1 MFFYLYSLRR
11 RERPNSQYL
20 SQQQQ
25 SGISNSNRERDSRS
39 SRGGGGGG
47 ASESPIASSNSQ
59 PQPND
64 SGSGSSNAQQMGRLI
79 RLSEVGGA
87 LNLSDANAASTPNS
101 TPNSGNS
108 SSTSSGGNNEN
119 RRQSN
124 RGGSSR
130 NNANSN
136 GTLNSSSS
144 QGISSSSN
152 LLSRGGGRGDM
163 SNKENDS
170 PLPKYKRDLVQK
182 MKVLRGELNAMQP
195 QAGHCRLE
203 VSREEIFEV
212 RGEIYIYSQRLKFV
226 ISKWGK
232 NICLKGSYFVIYIHT
247 FCGF

>member
-1 MFFYLYSLRR
+1 MFYYLYSLRR

-39 SRGGGGGG
+39 SRGGGG

-119 RRQSN
+119 RRQSY

-136 GTLNSSSS
+136 GTPNSSSS
-144 QGISSSSN
+144 QGISSSSSN

-212 RGEIYIYSQRLKFV
+212 RGEINIE
-226 ISKWGK
+226 SKTQICYLQMGK
-232 NICLKGSYFVIYIHT
+232 KYLFERVL
-247 FCGF
+247 FCH